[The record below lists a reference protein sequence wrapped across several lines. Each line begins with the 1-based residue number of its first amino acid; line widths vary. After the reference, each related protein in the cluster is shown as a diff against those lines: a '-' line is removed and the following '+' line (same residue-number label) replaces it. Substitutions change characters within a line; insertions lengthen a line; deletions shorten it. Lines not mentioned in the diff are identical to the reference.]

1 MRKIKSFRG
10 RSFMK
15 SSKKWCLSFA
25 IVFAVFAAAFMFF
38 MPILNGKDGVDFP
51 VTGMEA
57 TICYKEAGSEI
68 FGLSYMNMIPYAG
81 ALLGILFTFCGW
93 KKNKFARFL
102 AFLCFAAAGA
112 AVYFTIDFLA
122 PGKALKLIAEAA
134 GADVSAEKFLEET
147 YQKILELDMNAFIA
161 MGAFAFATVMMF
173 ISLFQKQRKGE
184 NVSLKQERKAERK
197 AKAKQA
203 KFEAKQAKKAA
214 KKQKSAKPAKAKKA
228 APAAEPVAEEAAPV
242 SEVVEAEPV
251 VMPAEEPAP
260 VVEIAPVEE
269 AAPVATKVEKA
280 KKAPKAKAEKAKK
293 ASKEKTV
300 KAKKAPKAKKPA
312 KAKKASATP
321 RRLGY
326 RAFNAIGA
334 IVCIATFFLPI
345 KFLTGHFELENDMLG
360 LTIIDLFTKDHDKAF
375 DLLPVLTTGAG
386 IVGKVACVFYY
397 LLILCTLIAFIYALI
412 GIFSKKHATECIR
425 TSTYFYSM
433 GTMLYAL
440 FIGCISAYL
449 DGIALTFDWIVIGLF
464 AVSELVYFV
473 LSCIKEGKKIFMVIL
488 EYLLTLAFTVALLW
502 SVASDTDAVK
512 LMFKNEHGS
521 IIRIVI
527 FSILSVAVV
536 NFLIAKIR
544 IQLRRG
550 LPFDLFR
557 FVLQMLLALGLIY
570 IHAWSKVPDDKLQ
583 LYATISAAIAL
594 LQIVFATAQIV
605 YNVKKK
611 NKAAQQPAEMVDAA
625 LVEGAVDA
633 SNMKDVATQQ
643 YAEAVLYEGG
653 PIAGVELATE
663 LCPNT
668 PAPEAESYDAFIIT
682 LNEEEKSQFTDLFIL
697 KVRGPLAGI
706 PDYKVGET
714 NKDFFRKIFIYLGQ
728 NREKI
733 PNGLL
738 SKIYQHSVKLS

>member
-1 MRKIKSFRG
+1 
-10 RSFMK
+10 MK

-38 MPILNGKDGVDFP
+38 MPILNGKDGVDAP
-51 VTGMEA
+51 ITGMEA
-57 TICYKEAGSEI
+57 AICYKEAGVEV

-112 AVYFTIDFLA
+112 AVFFTVDFLTI
-122 PGKALKLIAEAA
+122 GKDLKLIAEAA
-134 GADVSAEKFLEET
+134 GVSQKEMLES
-147 YQKILELDMNAFIA
+147 YQKALELDMNAFIA
-161 MGAFAFATVMMF
+161 MGAFAFAAVMMF

-228 APAAEPVAEEAAPV
+228 TPTAEPVAEEATPV

-260 VVEIAPVEE
+260 VEE

-280 KKAPKAKAEKAKK
+280 KKAPKVKAEKAKK
-293 ASKEKTV
+293 APKEKPV
-300 KAKKAPKAKKPA
+300 KTKKAS

-326 RAFNAIGA
+326 RTFNAIGV

-397 LLILCTLIAFIYALI
+397 LLILCTLIAFVYALI
-412 GIFSKKHATECIR
+412 GVFSKKHATECIR

-440 FIGCISAYL
+440 FIGCVSAYL

-464 AVSELVYFV
+464 GVSELVYFV

-488 EYLLTLAFTVALLW
+488 EYILTFAFTVALLW
-502 SVASDTDAVK
+502 AVASDTDAVK
-512 LMFKNEHGS
+512 LMFKTEHGR
-521 IIRIVI
+521 IVRIVI
-527 FSILSVAVV
+527 FALLSVAVV

-583 LYATISAAIAL
+583 LYATIAAGIAL

-605 YNVKKK
+605 YNVKQK
-611 NKAAQQPAEMVDAA
+611 NKPAGSVEMVDGA

-663 LCPNT
+663 LCPNA
-668 PAPEAESYDAFIIT
+668 PAPEVESYDAFIIT

-706 PDYKVGET
+706 PDYKVGEA

>member
-1 MRKIKSFRG
+1 
-10 RSFMK
+10 MK

-57 TICYKEAGSEI
+57 AICYKEAGVEV

-112 AVYFTIDFLA
+112 AVFFTVDFLTI
-122 PGKALKLIAEAA
+122 GKDLKLIAEAA
-134 GADVSAEKFLEET
+134 GVSQKEMLES
-147 YQKILELDMNAFIA
+147 YQKALELDMNAFIA
-161 MGAFAFATVMMF
+161 MGAFAFAAVMMF

-251 VMPAEEPAP
+251 VMSAEEP
-260 VVEIAPVEE
+260 APVEE

-280 KKAPKAKAEKAKK
+280 KKAPKVKAEKAKK
-293 ASKEKTV
+293 APKEKPV
-300 KAKKAPKAKKPA
+300 KTKKAS

-326 RAFNAIGA
+326 RTFNAIGV

-397 LLILCTLIAFIYALI
+397 LLILCTLIAFVYALI
-412 GIFSKKHATECIR
+412 GVFSKKHATECIR

-440 FIGCISAYL
+440 FIGCVSAYL

-464 AVSELVYFV
+464 GVSELVYFV

-488 EYLLTLAFTVALLW
+488 EYILTFAFTVALLW
-502 SVASDTDAVK
+502 AVASDTDAVK
-512 LMFKNEHGS
+512 LMFKTEHGR
-521 IIRIVI
+521 IVRIVI
-527 FSILSVAVV
+527 FALLSVAVV

-583 LYATISAAIAL
+583 LYATIAAGIAL

-605 YNVKKK
+605 YNVKQK
-611 NKAAQQPAEMVDAA
+611 NKPAGSVEMVDGA

-663 LCPNT
+663 LCPNA
-668 PAPEAESYDAFIIT
+668 PAPEVESYDAFIIT

-706 PDYKVGET
+706 PDYKVGEA

>member
-1 MRKIKSFRG
+1 
-10 RSFMK
+10 MK

-51 VTGMEA
+51 ITGMEA
-57 TICYKEAGSEI
+57 AICYKEAGVEV

-112 AVYFTIDFLA
+112 AVFFTVDFLTI
-122 PGKALKLIAEAA
+122 GKDLKLIAEAA
-134 GADVSAEKFLEET
+134 GVSQKEMLES
-147 YQKILELDMNAFIA
+147 YQKALELDMNAFIA
-161 MGAFAFATVMMF
+161 MGAFAFAAVMMF

-251 VMPAEEPAP
+251 VMPAEEPAS
-260 VVEIAPVEE
+260 VEE

-280 KKAPKAKAEKAKK
+280 KKAPKVKAEKAKK
-293 ASKEKTV
+293 APKEKPV
-300 KAKKAPKAKKPA
+300 KTKKAS

-326 RAFNAIGA
+326 RTFNAIGV

-397 LLILCTLIAFIYALI
+397 LLILCTLIAFVYALI
-412 GIFSKKHATECIR
+412 GVFSKKHATECIR

-440 FIGCISAYL
+440 FIGCVSAYL

-464 AVSELVYFV
+464 GVSELVYFI

-488 EYLLTLAFTVALLW
+488 EYILTFAFTVALLW
-502 SVASDTDAVK
+502 AVASDTDAVK
-512 LMFKNEHGS
+512 LMFKTEHGR
-521 IIRIVI
+521 IVRIVI
-527 FSILSVAVV
+527 FALLSVAVV

-583 LYATISAAIAL
+583 LYATIAAGIAL

-605 YNVKKK
+605 YNVKQK
-611 NKAAQQPAEMVDAA
+611 NKPAGSVEMVDGA

-663 LCPNT
+663 LCPNA
-668 PAPEAESYDAFIIT
+668 PAPEVESYDAFIIT

-697 KVRGPLAGI
+697 KVCGPLAGI
-706 PDYKVGET
+706 PDYKVGEA

>member
-1 MRKIKSFRG
+1 
-10 RSFMK
+10 MK

-38 MPILNGKDGVDFP
+38 MPILNGKDGVDAP
-51 VTGMEA
+51 ITGMEA
-57 TICYKEAGSEI
+57 AICYKEAGVEV

-112 AVYFTIDFLA
+112 AVFFTVDFLTI
-122 PGKALKLIAEAA
+122 GKDLKLIAEAA
-134 GADVSAEKFLEET
+134 GVSQKEMLES
-147 YQKILELDMNAFIA
+147 YQKALELDMNAFIA
-161 MGAFAFATVMMF
+161 MGAFAFAAVMMF

-228 APAAEPVAEEAAPV
+228 APTAEPVAEEATPV

-260 VVEIAPVEE
+260 VEE

-280 KKAPKAKAEKAKK
+280 KKAPKVKAEKAKK
-293 ASKEKTV
+293 APKEKPV
-300 KAKKAPKAKKPA
+300 KTKKAS

-326 RAFNAIGA
+326 RTFNAIGV

-397 LLILCTLIAFIYALI
+397 LLILCTLIAFVYALI
-412 GIFSKKHATECIR
+412 GVFSKKHATECIR

-440 FIGCISAYL
+440 FIGCVSAYL

-464 AVSELVYFV
+464 GVSELVYFV

-488 EYLLTLAFTVALLW
+488 EYILTFAFTVALLW
-502 SVASDTDAVK
+502 AVASDTDAVK
-512 LMFKNEHGS
+512 LMFKTEHGR
-521 IIRIVI
+521 IVRIVI
-527 FSILSVAVV
+527 FALLSVAVV

-583 LYATISAAIAL
+583 LYATIAAGIAL

-605 YNVKKK
+605 YNVKQK
-611 NKAAQQPAEMVDAA
+611 NKPAGSVEMVDGA

-663 LCPNT
+663 LCPNA
-668 PAPEAESYDAFIIT
+668 PAPEVESYDAFIIT

-706 PDYKVGET
+706 PDYKVGEA

>member
-1 MRKIKSFRG
+1 
-10 RSFMK
+10 MK

-38 MPILNGKDGVDFP
+38 MPILNGKDGVDAP
-51 VTGMEA
+51 ITGMEA
-57 TICYKEAGSEI
+57 AICYKEAGVEV

-112 AVYFTIDFLA
+112 AVFFTVDFLTI
-122 PGKALKLIAEAA
+122 GKDLKLIAEAA
-134 GADVSAEKFLEET
+134 GVSQKEMLES
-147 YQKILELDMNAFIA
+147 YQKALKLDMNAFIA
-161 MGAFAFATVMMF
+161 MGAFAFAAVMMF

-260 VVEIAPVEE
+260 VEE

-280 KKAPKAKAEKAKK
+280 KKAPKVKAEKAKK
-293 ASKEKTV
+293 APKEKPV
-300 KAKKAPKAKKPA
+300 KTKKAS

-326 RAFNAIGA
+326 RTFNAIGV

-397 LLILCTLIAFIYALI
+397 LLILCTLIAFVYALI
-412 GIFSKKHATECIR
+412 GVFSKKHATECIR

-440 FIGCISAYL
+440 FIGCVSAYL
-449 DGIALTFDWIVIGLF
+449 DGIAITFDWIVIGLF
-464 AVSELVYFV
+464 GVSELVYFV

-488 EYLLTLAFTVALLW
+488 EYILTFAFTVALLW
-502 SVASDTDAVK
+502 AVASDTDAVK
-512 LMFKNEHGS
+512 LMFKTEHGR
-521 IIRIVI
+521 IVRIVI
-527 FSILSVAVV
+527 FALLSVAVV

-583 LYATISAAIAL
+583 LYATIAAGIAL

-605 YNVKKK
+605 YNVKQK
-611 NKAAQQPAEMVDAA
+611 NKPAGSVEMVDGA

-663 LCPNT
+663 LCQNA
-668 PAPEAESYDAFIIT
+668 PAPEVESYDAFIIT

-706 PDYKVGET
+706 PDYKVGEA